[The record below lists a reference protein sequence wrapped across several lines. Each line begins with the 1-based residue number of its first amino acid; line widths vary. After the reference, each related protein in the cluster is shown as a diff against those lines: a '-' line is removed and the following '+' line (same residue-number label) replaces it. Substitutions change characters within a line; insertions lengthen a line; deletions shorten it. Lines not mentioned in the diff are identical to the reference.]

1 MSIYDIYI
9 YIYIYKYIYI
19 LYVCMYNM
27 YVYMI
32 TFGALLY
39 FSLSFLPYLKCW
51 IEGKAYHKLD
61 STVQKINFSIKDF
74 SVDLTK
80 LGGKWGLGHI

>member
-1 MSIYDIYI
+1 MYDI
-9 YIYIYKYIYI
+9 
-19 LYVCMYNM
+19 

-32 TFGALLY
+32 TFGELLH
-39 FSLSFLPYLKCW
+39 FSLSLLPYLKCW

-61 STVQKINFSIKDF
+61 STVPKTNFSIKDF

-80 LGGKWGLGHI
+80 LEGK

>member
-1 MSIYDIYI
+1 
-9 YIYIYKYIYI
+9 
-19 LYVCMYNM
+19 M

-32 TFGALLY
+32 TFGVLLY
-39 FSLSFLPYLKCW
+39 FILSLLPYLKCW
-51 IEGKAYHKLD
+51 IEEKAYHKLD

-80 LGGKWGLGHI
+80 LGGK

>member
-1 MSIYDIYI
+1 
-9 YIYIYKYIYI
+9 
-19 LYVCMYNM
+19 
-27 YVYMI
+27 MI

-80 LGGKWGLGHI
+80 LGGK

>member
-1 MSIYDIYI
+1 
-9 YIYIYKYIYI
+9 
-19 LYVCMYNM
+19 M

-32 TFGALLY
+32 TFGVLLY
-39 FSLSFLPYLKCW
+39 FSLSLLPYLKCW
-51 IEGKAYHKLD
+51 IEEKAHYKLD

-80 LGGKWGLGHI
+80 LEGK